1 MKKYLA
7 IIIVIFTSFLVGSC
21 SNKFD
26 KNDTKNIYVQIVLTN
41 NDKINL
47 QLYYDKAP
55 VTVANFIDYA
65 MDGFYEGT
73 IFHRVISDFMIQ
85 GGGFSE
91 SKKKL
96 TFKETKDPI
105 FGEFSSNGYL
115 GNTISHEP
123 GVISMARSTSYNS
136 ATSQFFICAATCD
149 WLDGSYAA
157 FGKVTDEKSLNV
169 VIKLSNVKTTTY
181 DDNDISLENYPTD
194 IIKIKKVKLKNKR
207 F

>member
-55 VTVANFIDYA
+55 VTVTNFIDYA

-73 IFHRVISDFMIQ
+73 IFHRIISN
-85 GGGFSE
+85 S
-91 SKKKL
+91 
-96 TFKETKDPI
+96 TKSGIRPI
-105 FGEFSSNGYL
+105 
-115 GNTISHEP
+115 
-123 GVISMARSTSYNS
+123 
-136 ATSQFFICAATCD
+136 
-149 WLDGSYAA
+149 
-157 FGKVTDEKSLNV
+157 
-169 VIKLSNVKTTTY
+169 
-181 DDNDISLENYPTD
+181 
-194 IIKIKKVKLKNKR
+194 
-207 F
+207 